1 LWVSYWFKY
10 SSNYQWEPT
19 QNKHFYFKN
28 FISTATPDSSNLLIF
43 GIRGGRHI
51 PSVSI
56 AGGVGN
62 WYQNVGSTEL
72 NIVPGRWYKFKGYFH
87 MNTNGSDGGW
97 KIWIDDQLV
106 IDNPSG
112 MPLRR
117 SSQFGG
123 EDVVKYFDWEPIWG
137 GAMAGCVNQDMYLYA
152 DDIILSTTDP
162 GGGGGGVPDTT
173 APYVTSQSPTM
184 GATGV
189 SRTNRTI
196 SATIQDAAAV
206 VTRSSV
212 TMGVSVNGGTT
223 QTYSNGSGLSFVPN
237 NSSAGSFVIT
247 RVQGSDWNYGDVVG
261 ITINGADNNGNVMPA
276 VAYTYAIAANPSTYE
291 LTWSDEFNYYGCTAA
306 APCTFDPSKWQART
320 GTLWQDE
327 PVDVPWYTSRTK
339 NIRVQDGSLIIEAH
353 KENLGGKL
361 YTSGSIETWYKK
373 HFQFGKLEI
382 RAKGTSTVNLIDQAI
397 WTLGATGPCGGS
409 DVWPYY
415 GEVDIVEYYPAKVT
429 YGFTRVLQ
437 NVHTSD
443 HTTSET
449 PVTMDGRQWHTY
461 FMEWDN
467 TVLKLGID
475 GTVYKTVNKT
485 TGTCEDWPFQDPLF
499 LLMTIQIG
507 TIGGT
512 GSINPAAFPLSFEI
526 DYVRYYQ
533 LGATPPTPLSITTSS
548 PLPTGTVGQ
557 PYSNVQMGAYG
568 GTSPYEWSV
577 ISGSLP
583 PGMTLSAGG
592 LLSGTPTVAVTTSF
606 TVRVTDN
613 VAATASLSL
622 SILINPLLPGGQTTV
637 TGTSAI
643 FTLTG
648 SDTEAN
654 DNFYGYMVVWQWPSA
669 TVANRVYL
677 QDNTAK
683 GLPDNILITDAI
695 LRLRVPSTEG
705 WVGSGGTNPMRIHA
719 YNVTGSIPNL
729 HTVTWNT
736 DTSTRTEISVTDVPL
751 AAGWSS
757 WNILSAVQAA
767 KTGNI
772 TMTLALDGG
781 QDGALDTNRTFDAAE
796 IVITYTQLVGP
807 AGPSISAPGKF
818 RVSRLKG
825 KVR

>member
-1 LWVSYWFKY
+1 
-10 SSNYQWEPT
+10 
-19 QNKHFYFKN
+19 
-28 FISTATPDSSNLLIF
+28 
-43 GIRGGRHI
+43 
-51 PSVSI
+51 
-56 AGGVGN
+56 
-62 WYQNVGSTEL
+62 
-72 NIVPGRWYKFKGYFH
+72 
-87 MNTNGSDGGW
+87 
-97 KIWIDDQLV
+97 
-106 IDNPSG
+106 
-112 MPLRR
+112 
-117 SSQFGG
+117 
-123 EDVVKYFDWEPIWG
+123 
-137 GAMAGCVNQDMYLYA
+137 
-152 DDIILSTTDP
+152 
-162 GGGGGGVPDTT
+162 
-173 APYVTSQSPTM
+173 
-184 GATGV
+184 
-189 SRTNRTI
+189 
-196 SATIQDAAAV
+196 
-206 VTRSSV
+206 
-212 TMGVSVNGGTT
+212 
-223 QTYSNGSGLSFVPN
+223 
-237 NSSAGSFVIT
+237 
-247 RVQGSDWNYGDVVG
+247 
-261 ITINGADNNGNVMPA
+261 
-276 VAYTYAIAANPSTYE
+276 
-291 LTWSDEFNYYGCTAA
+291 
-306 APCTFDPSKWQART
+306 
-320 GTLWQDE
+320 
-327 PVDVPWYTSRTK
+327 
-339 NIRVQDGSLIIEAH
+339 
-353 KENLGGKL
+353 
-361 YTSGSIETWYKK
+361 
-373 HFQFGKLEI
+373 
-382 RAKGTSTVNLIDQAI
+382 
-397 WTLGATGPCGGS
+397 
-409 DVWPYY
+409 
-415 GEVDIVEYYPAKVT
+415 
-429 YGFTRVLQ
+429 
-437 NVHTSD
+437 
-443 HTTSET
+443 
-449 PVTMDGRQWHTY
+449 MDGRQWHTY

-807 AGPSISAPGKF
+807 AGPSISAPGKL